1 MSAIAD
7 KLLMTAR
14 KFADDVELHKDT
26 DKEVVLYFNSVPSYA
41 QQVELQ
47 RVISPDADVTTDII
61 AFGFSFDKS
70 GKKSLIVKL

>member
-14 KFADDVELHKDT
+14 KFADDVELQSDT
-26 DKEVVLYFNSVPSYA
+26 DDRIVLYFKDVPSYA

-47 RVISPDADVTTDII
+47 RVISPGAEVTTDII

-70 GKKSLIVKL
+70 GKKSLIIKL